1 MKHTEE
7 KSQIHPLLKA
17 KAPAVVYTTSYFFY
31 FGA

>member
-1 MKHTEE
+1 MNKIEE
-7 KSQIHPLLKA
+7 KSQIHPILKA